1 MYTIVVATPTFT
13 PSPGSYSGAQSV
25 TVSTSTS
32 GATLHYRLDGA
43 EPTEADPSVASGS
56 SVLVDHSAT
65 LKARGFRTGWMPSAT
80 GGGSYWISLG
90 TVALPTLNPPPS
102 LYSSAQTVTITT
114 STPVAVI
121 RYTIDGTDPTFT
133 SPVYGQPVTVSRTT
147 SVKARAFK
155 ANHDGS
161 TTAGGLYVIDTGK
174 VDAPRFSPAPGRYPS
189 AQLVTI
195 RCETAGATIHYT
207 TDGRDA
213 LETDPTI
220 VSGDTMAIAQ
230 NTAIK
235 ARAFRS
241 GLPPSDVSEG
251 LYLFT
256 GAVAAGGVH
265 SVAVKADGT
274 VWVWG
279 LNELGQLADTTPV
292 GTSRPM
298 PTQVSNIS
306 DVVAAAAG
314 MDHTV
319 VLKRD
324 GTVWGWGRAVYGQL
338 GIGGGPSY
346 VTTPVQAIGIS
357 DVVAIAAGQ
366 NLTVALRRDGTVWRW
381 GNNGGNTVSF
391 VPTQVSE
398 LSGIS
403 AIAAGFDPIFALKTD
418 GDRAGTVWAVGDNQ
432 AGQMGDGTYVLRSTP
447 VEVGGIVD
455 AVAIGSGGYH
465 SFAVRSSGTVM
476 AWGRNDFGELGDGTT
491 AARPSPVPV
500 VGLTGIVSVGGG
512 AWHSLAVSADGPTY
526 TWGYNGWG
534 NLGDG
539 TSAGE
544 SQYRALPQR
553 AAIANVLTAA
563 APNFG
568 PPGDH
573 NIGIT
578 PEGQVITWGRG
589 DYSMLGDGGVVSR
602 PYARAVLALGV
613 GSLDLDGD
621 GLDNFTELK
630 LGTDPANADSNG
642 DGISDGA
649 SVHSGLSPTNQDM
662 DGDGVPNSVELAR
675 GTDPF
680 NADTDGDGVP
690 DGVDCFPLD
699 PTRSQCP
706 VADPNDHT
714 PPVINLTEPTNA
726 SLISVIPPL

>member
-1 MYTIVVATPTFT
+1 M
-13 PSPGSYSGAQSV
+13 
-25 TVSTSTS
+25 
-32 GATLHYRLDGA
+32 
-43 EPTEADPSVASGS
+43 
-56 SVLVDHSAT
+56 
-65 LKARGFRTGWMPSAT
+65 
-80 GGGSYWISLG
+80 
-90 TVALPTLNPPPS
+90 
-102 LYSSAQTVTITT
+102 
-114 STPVAVI
+114 
-121 RYTIDGTDPTFT
+121 
-133 SPVYGQPVTVSRTT
+133 
-147 SVKARAFK
+147 
-155 ANHDGS
+155 
-161 TTAGGLYVIDTGK
+161 
-174 VDAPRFSPAPGRYPS
+174 
-189 AQLVTI
+189 
-195 RCETAGATIHYT
+195 
-207 TDGRDA
+207 
-213 LETDPTI
+213 
-220 VSGDTMAIAQ
+220 
-230 NTAIK
+230 
-235 ARAFRS
+235 
-241 GLPPSDVSEG
+241 
-251 LYLFT
+251 
-256 GAVAAGGVH
+256 
-265 SVAVKADGT
+265 
-274 VWVWG
+274 
-279 LNELGQLADTTPV
+279 
-292 GTSRPM
+292 
-298 PTQVSNIS
+298 
-306 DVVAAAAG
+306 
-314 MDHTV
+314 
-319 VLKRD
+319 
-324 GTVWGWGRAVYGQL
+324 
-338 GIGGGPSY
+338 
-346 VTTPVQAIGIS
+346 
-357 DVVAIAAGQ
+357 
-366 NLTVALRRDGTVWRW
+366 
-381 GNNGGNTVSF
+381 
-391 VPTQVSE
+391 
-398 LSGIS
+398 
-403 AIAAGFDPIFALKTD
+403 
-418 GDRAGTVWAVGDNQ
+418 WAVGDNQ

-476 AWGRNDFGELGDGTT
+476 AWGRNDFGQLGDGTT

-675 GTDPF
+675 GTEVLAAPPPAASDERKVAEKAPEPPKVNVNRTPPAVAPPALRPRLSATPSDEEIF
-680 NADTDGDGVP
+680 RARVFGEPLVPTGATSPEENSALSAALNEYIDRGAPDRIEPLMSFLERHPQSAWRLSLLTRIGTVLRRTAHYSRAVSMLEEAWAIGRNVTDGRAQAVAVVALAELAELYARLGRVEQLEPLLAEASTRDLHGSVTERLSLARQGLWMMQNRPQESFRCGPLGLRSILVATARGRSTAIVDAAESTSRGTSLSQMAELAERAGLKMQMARRDAGAEFLTPALVHWKAGHFAALVAERDGTYLVQDATFGEELWASREALEDETSGHFLVP
-690 DGVDCFPLD
+690 AGPL
-699 PTRSQCP
+699 PSGWHAVSAQEGSTIWGKGAPSSQNPQPIKKTSNKVPKRCP
-706 VADPNDHT
+706 PYFMAGYTFHTFLANLNIADIPVSYT
-714 PPVINLTEPTNA
+714 PPRGPAVEFEVTYNHRDSFQPQIFTYSNLGPKWTFDW
-726 SLISVIPPL
+726 ISYVTDDPGLVGQSPAI